1 MKNLSRILALFLC
14 VVLLAFAFASC
25 GKKKDGDATTAPNAA
40 ETTKT
45 PDASGNSST
54 TTTTT
59 PATTTV
65 NAWPSIAEEVGE
77 ISAANRKF
85 LIELDNHSDAE
96 RNAANVKYLQGPDAI
111 QEGVTPAI
119 EQLIYERNEAAKALL
134 GLDIEYT
141 LWDDAWNAQTDHI
154 KTVVQGNAADA
165 PDLFVNM
172 VFDLNNAIKIDG
184 VFLDIWSINNSYF
197 DFDAKGW
204 MKSWMESYSF
214 TGDRAYVLGSDYFL
228 DMLRAM
234 GVLPFNLDLM
244 DQNSAKLASAILP
257 QGETLSEGEG
267 ISAHFFDYVEEG
279 KWTWDTLG
287 KLCQAI
293 WVDTDGDGA
302 NSVGDLLGI
311 ATDRYSGM
319 PSALI
324 IFSTGEELTET
335 RIIEDPTDPNYGKQW
350 IYLKEDTTAVNA
362 IFDAVKGVFDGQGSF
377 VTAGGAAGSTIDS
390 PGIAYLQQKFAED
403 TLLFAGPTLLGA
415 LEMDVFQ
422 QMQSTYS
429 VVPMPKVDAAKD
441 YNTIVHNTADC
452 GAINVHTVPEK
463 ARAISAYLQY
473 CTENSGEIR
482 EEFLQIVAKYKMTT
496 YDQGTDRMLDL
507 VYENLANSR
516 DKAVEDAS
524 MRKSGERFHGK
535 MKDNEFVWGS
545 AEVAAWYESAR
556 ASKQANIDELLTNWY
571 QRPKVESA
579 PAAE

>member
-1 MKNLSRILALFLC
+1 MKNLTRILALFLC

-25 GKKKDGDATTAPNAA
+25 GKNKDKDATNAPSTTAKNTSDVTGGATTA
-40 ETTKT
+40 TV
-45 PDASGNSST
+45 
-54 TTTTT
+54 

-65 NAWPSIAEEVGE
+65 NVFSSIAEEIEGY
-77 ISAANRKF
+77 AAPNRKF

-96 RNAANVKYLQGPDAI
+96 RNAANVKYLQGPDEI

-134 GLDIEYT
+134 GIDVEYT
-141 LWDDAWNAQTDHI
+141 TWDYSWNDQTNQI
-154 KTVVQGNAADA
+154 TTVVQGNAADA

-172 VFDLNNAIKIDG
+172 VFDLNNAIKLDG
-184 VFLDIWSINNSYF
+184 VFLDVWSINGSFFN
-197 DFDAKGW
+197 FDAKGW

-244 DQNSAKLASAILP
+244 DENSSKLATVILP
-257 QGETLSEGEG
+257 EGETLGEGEG
-267 ISAHFFDYVEEG
+267 ISAHFFDYVEED

-287 KLCQAI
+287 KLCEAI
-293 WVDTDGDGA
+293 WVDTDGNNA
-302 NSVGDLLGI
+302 SSIGDTLGI

-319 PSALI
+319 PAALI
-324 IFSTGEELTET
+324 IFSAGESLTET
-335 RIIEDPTDPNYGKQW
+335 KIIEDPNDPNYGKQW
-350 IYLKEDTTAVNA
+350 IYLKEDTQAVNA
-362 IFDAVKGVFDGQGSF
+362 IFDAVKAVMTGPGAY
-377 VTAGGAAGSTIDS
+377 VTAGGAAGSTIDD
-390 PGIAYLQQKFAED
+390 PGIAYTQTKFAEN

-429 VVPMPKVDAAKD
+429 VVPMPKVDVNKD

-463 ARAISAYLQY
+463 ARVISAFLQY
-473 CTENSGEIR
+473 CTVNSGDIR

-507 VYENLANSR
+507 IYDKLANSR

-535 MKDNEFVWGS
+535 MKDNAFAWGS
-545 AEVAAWYESAR
+545 AEVASWYEGAR
-556 ASKQANIDELLTNWY
+556 SSKQSNIDELLTNWY
-571 QRPKVESA
+571 ARPKVESA

>member
-1 MKNLSRILALFLC
+1 MKNFTRILALFLC

-25 GKKKDGDATTAPNAA
+25 GRKKNTDATEATTATAKN
-40 ETTKT
+40 
-45 PDASGNSST
+45 PDDSGKST
-54 TTTTT
+54 TSTT

-65 NAWPSIAEEVGE
+65 NVWPSIAEEVGAF
-77 ISAANRKF
+77 SAANRKF

-111 QEGVTPAI
+111 EEGVTSAI
-119 EQLIYERNEAAKALL
+119 EQLIYERNEAAKELL
-134 GLDIEYT
+134 GIEIEYT
-141 LWDDAWNAQTDHI
+141 TWDYGWDAQTSQI
-154 KTVVQGNAADA
+154 QTVVEGNAADA

-172 VFDLNNAIKIDG
+172 VFDLNNAIKLSG
-184 VFLDIWSINNSYF
+184 VFLDVWSISNSYF

-244 DQNSAKLASAILP
+244 DQNSAKLATVILP

-267 ISAHFFDYVEEG
+267 ISAHFFDFVEEG
-279 KWTWDTLG
+279 KWTWDALG
-287 KLCQAI
+287 KISEAI
-293 WVDTDGDGA
+293 WVDTDGNQA
-302 NSVGDLLGI
+302 SSIGDLLGI

-335 RIIEDPTDPNYGKQW
+335 RIIEDPADPNNGKQW
-350 IYLKEDTTAVNA
+350 IYLKEDTDAVNA
-362 IFDAVKGVFDGQGSF
+362 IFDAVKSVMTGPGAF
-377 VTAGGAAGSTIDS
+377 VTAGGASGSTIDS
-390 PGIAYLQQKFAED
+390 PGIAYLQTKFAED

-429 VVPMPKVDAAKD
+429 VVPMPKVDINKD

-463 ARAISAYLQY
+463 ARAISAFLQY
-473 CTENSGEIR
+473 CTVNSGEIR

-507 VYENLANSR
+507 IYDKLANSR

-535 MKDNEFVWGS
+535 MKDNEFAWGS

-556 ASKQANIDELLTNWY
+556 ASKQAKIDELLTNWY
-571 QRPKVESA
+571 ERPKVESA

>member
-1 MKNLSRILALFLC
+1 MKNFTRILALFLC

-25 GKKKDGDATTAPNAA
+25 GRKKNTDATEATTATAKN
-40 ETTKT
+40 
-45 PDASGNSST
+45 PDDSAKST
-54 TTTTT
+54 TSTT

-65 NAWPSIAEEVGE
+65 NVWPSIAEEVGAF
-77 ISAANRKF
+77 SAANRKF
-85 LIELDNHSDAE
+85 LIELDNYSDAE
-96 RNAANVKYLQGPDAI
+96 RNAGNVKYVQGPDAI
-111 QEGVTPAI
+111 EEGVTSAI
-119 EQLIYERNEAAKALL
+119 EQLVYERNQAAKELL
-134 GLDIEYT
+134 GLEIEYT
-141 LWDDAWNAQTDHI
+141 TWDYGWNNQTNQI
-154 KTVVQGNAADA
+154 QTVVEGNAADA

-172 VFDLNNAIKIDG
+172 VFDLNNAIKLSG
-184 VFLDIWSINNSYF
+184 VFLDVWSISNSYF

-244 DQNSAKLASAILP
+244 DQNSAKLATAILP
-257 QGETLSEGEG
+257 EGETLSEGEG

-293 WVDTDGDGA
+293 WVDNDA
-302 NSVGDLLGI
+302 NESSSLDDILGI
-311 ATDRYSGM
+311 TADYYSGM
-319 PSALI
+319 QSALI
-324 IFSTGEELTET
+324 LFSTGEELTET
-335 RIIEDPTDPNYGKQW
+335 KIIEDPADPNNGKQW
-350 IYLKEDTTAVNA
+350 IYLKEDTASVGA
-362 IFDAVKGVFDGQGSF
+362 IFDAVSKVFSGKGAYVTGDDSGS
-377 VTAGGAAGSTIDS
+377 
-390 PGIAYLQQKFAED
+390 GIPDAQTKFAED

-429 VVPMPKVDAAKD
+429 VVPMPKADVNKD

-463 ARAISAYLQY
+463 ARAISAFLQY
-473 CTENSGEIR
+473 CTVNSGEIR

-507 VYENLANSR
+507 IYDKLANSR

-524 MRKSGERFHGK
+524 MRKSGERFHGV
-535 MKDNEFVWGS
+535 MKVHAFTWETAD
-545 AEVAAWYESAR
+545 VASWYESAR
-556 ASKQANIDELLTNWY
+556 ASKQAKIDELLTNWY
-571 QRPKVESA
+571 ERPKVESA